1 MNDSRQNPS
10 FFFGSGIHRNC
21 SEVVFRGGEMAGMD
35 VRPLRPFLVP
45 IAIRFTEDGRS
56 LLIDRGVDYQKI
68 KDCGGNA
75 AFIRYFCLVWRIE
88 LSALMGKGS
97 VDLLRWAGD
106 RRDR

>member
-1 MNDSRQNPS
+1 MIHDKTPLS
-10 FFFGSGIHRNC
+10 FL
-21 SEVVFRGGEMAGMD
+21 EVASTATA
-35 VRPLRPFLVP
+35 VRSYSTVPKWPEWTCGRCGTFLVP

-97 VDLLRWAGD
+97 ADLSRWAGD